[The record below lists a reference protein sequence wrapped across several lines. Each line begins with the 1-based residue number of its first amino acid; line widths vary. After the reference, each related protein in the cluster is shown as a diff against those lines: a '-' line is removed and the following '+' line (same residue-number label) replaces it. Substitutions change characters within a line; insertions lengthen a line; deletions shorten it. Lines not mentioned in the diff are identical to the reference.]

1 MFKFLKTKIVVLI
14 YILFCMIFFFAC
26 LPNKKSDNMEA
37 LSATLIHRIYT
48 TLSQLQNYYGN
59 AHKTNLFHVLGMVN
73 NIKKYPNF

>member
-1 MFKFLKTKIVVLI
+1 
-14 YILFCMIFFFAC
+14 
-26 LPNKKSDNMEA
+26 MEA